1 MDHQAE
7 TLETLKNIDN
17 NETKI
22 NNTLVNTS
30 SNNKYKPYNKKELMK
45 LSKQERINIVF
56 GQMQNNIQQNAN
68 NPDKPKT
75 HNIKSY
81 LYNDDNKAFHLE
93 IIKRSFKR

>member
-1 MDHQAE
+1 MEHQEE
-7 TLETLKNIDN
+7 TLETLKNTEN
-17 NETKI
+17 NQNI
-22 NNTLVNTS
+22 QVNTS

-56 GQMQNNIQQNAN
+56 GQMQNNIQQNIN

>member
-1 MDHQAE
+1 MEHQEE
-7 TLETLKNIDN
+7 TLETLKNIEN
-17 NETKI
+17 NQNI
-22 NNTLVNTS
+22 QVNTS